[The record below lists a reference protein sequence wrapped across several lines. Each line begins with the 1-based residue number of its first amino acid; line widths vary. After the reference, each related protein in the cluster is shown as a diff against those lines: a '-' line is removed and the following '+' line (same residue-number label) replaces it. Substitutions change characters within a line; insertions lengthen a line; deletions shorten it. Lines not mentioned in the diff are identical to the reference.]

1 MVAQIQF
8 AQGVVEDS
16 VPDIRVTRGRSGNSG
31 KAVFTFEDPKILA
44 ADNTSE
50 VTGMY
55 LISDD
60 LEIVTRDVKVKFY
73 DGKARVVE
81 ATLVMESLNEWNGFM
96 KFMEQYAE
104 EAGLDLQR
112 KSEE

>member
-1 MVAQIQF
+1 MAAQILF
-8 AQGVVEDS
+8 AQGVVEES
-16 VPDIRVTRGRSGNSG
+16 VPDIRVTRGKSGNSG
-31 KAVFTFEDPKILA
+31 MAVFVFEDPKILA
-44 ADNTSE
+44 AENTSD

-55 LISDD
+55 LVSDD
-60 LEIVTRDVKVKFY
+60 LEIITRDVKVKFY

-81 ATLVMESLNEWNGFM
+81 ATLVMNSLDEWNGFM

-112 KSEE
+112 KS